1 MLLFSL
7 HLVMLAISIKL
18 IFYHFIQKYYKKV
31 ISVPFSVILV
41 INRLF
46 RLIRVI
52 LVFRIIEEIPKES
65 LKQWTYK
72 QTNKQ
77 TYDYKLKKNPRNV
90 IDDFGT

>member
-1 MLLFSL
+1 MLLFSS

-31 ISVPFSVILV
+31 ILVPFRVILV

-52 LVFRIIEEIPKES
+52 LVIRIIEEIPKRAS
-65 LKQWTYK
+65 NNGH
-72 QTNKQ
+72 TNKH
-77 TYDYKLKKNPRNV
+77 TIINWKKNPQNV